1 MKIKFLGHATFLI
14 DDLLIDPFIK
24 ENPLCPVKVKD
35 IKCKII
41 CITHDHWDHLG
52 DAFEIAKDNN
62 ATIVGITDITK
73 KADKKKLKTEHMNIG
88 GSIKVGEWQI
98 TLVPAIHSGNP
109 GGFVLRKNNKT
120 IYHSGDTGLFMDMM
134 LIGEHNID
142 VALLPIG
149 GRYTMDIEQAIEAC
163 KLLKCKKAIP
173 MHYNTWDAIKVNPE
187 EFKKK
192 APCEVLILKPG
203 ETCEV

>member
-1 MKIKFLGHATFLI
+1 MKIRFLGHSAFLI

-24 ENPLCPVKVKD
+24 ENPVCPVKVDD

-41 CITHDHWDHLG
+41 CVTHDHWDHLG
-52 DAFEIAKDNN
+52 DAFEIAKKNN
-62 ATIVGITDITK
+62 ATIIGISDIVK
-73 KADKKKLKTEHMNIG
+73 KADENGLKTEHMNIG
-88 GSIKVGEWQI
+88 GTVKIGGWEI
-98 TLVPAIHSGNP
+98 TLVPATHSGNP
-109 GGFVLRKNNKT
+109 TGFVIKKNKT

-134 LIGEHNID
+134 LIGEYNID
-142 VALLPIG
+142 IALLPIG
-149 GRYTMDIEQAIEAC
+149 GRYTMDIEQAVEAC

-173 MHYNTWDAIKVNPE
+173 MHYNTWDVIKVKPE

-203 ETCEV
+203 ETIEV